1 MRKITPNLWFDTQA
15 EEAALYYVSIF
26 PNSKIDAI
34 NHYSPEIA
42 KAAHM
47 PEGTVLTVSFE
58 LDGNPFLALNG
69 GPIFRFSE
77 AVSFIVDCK
86 DQEEVDYYWER
97 LTAGGGKPGQCG
109 WLKDRFGLSWQ
120 IVPSI
125 VPHLMT
131 TADEETRRRAGAA
144 IMGMTKIDVAALERA
159 AAGGGRAS

>member
-26 PNSKIDAI
+26 PNSKIHDI
-34 NHYSPEIA
+34 SHYTPEVA

-109 WLKDRFGLSWQ
+109 WLTDRFGLSWQ

-125 VPHLMT
+125 IPQLMT
-131 TADEETRRRAGAA
+131 DPDLDKRRRAGAA
-144 IMGMTKIDVAALERA
+144 VMGMTKIDVAALERA
-159 AAGGGRAS
+159 AAGN